1 MKFFQKRAVAAVVLI
16 LAIVAGVVIGQAKK
30 PDTGGQASTAI
41 VGSYTYVYDYAGV
54 LTDETMEHIDA
65 MNASLFAQ
73 TGAQIL
79 VSVVNSTGGADI
91 MDYASDLGNSYGVGS
106 AERNNGVV
114 MLLALDNISQ
124 SGLMGDYCVVVGTGL
139 ESHAD
144 DFMSLQSYYLEND
157 FAAGEYDAGVKAT
170 FDAFIAWFAD
180 FYGVT
185 IREGY
190 IPAVRETYSSGS
202 GYYYTET
209 HGYVAPAFGS
219 LVSGVVV
226 LLVVLLVLWVILD
239 GMRYS
244 RYRRRYLRPGMGRP
258 TVLYY
263 PIFWGRPQR
272 PQATPSSK
280 TAKAT
285 APAALR
291 RNIRRGR
298 LRRQPGRHVRRRLLR
313 ECQRVPGQPRRR
325 DLPGQRRPSRRL
337 WRRLL
342 PQRRGETRRLF
353 PRRAPVRDRYNGA
366 CMPFEKQ
373 EDPPEFRDDPPAF
386 ALEEVLLLRCGSA
399 DGEHFAGLKGFLAA
413 IGRLGYSGAVV
424 DRQVRRVCAGTDVV
438 RKRLH
443 LSQKSGVPAG
453 HEVRIVLLPRTML
466 IHDLQQVPGAHG
478 GDAQRAVGS
487 DDFRLYIAACCMG
500 AVGKEK
506 AHGAVFAL
514 DHGGGIVCVM
524 QFPTEVELKD
534 TTDGPDV
541 TDVRAGEPAD
551 QIQIVDAHV
560 QELAARVGEEFQC
573 GFNGAAGILGAGAD
587 QHHFADFTGVHTAL
601 GLSIGGVK
609 PAHEAQLEHQ
619 FRMGLNN
626 LFSFLALSHIGA
638 QRLFTENVLAV
649 LHGNFDLLHMKK
661 RGGDDDDAVQLRIGA
676 HGGKIGVSMRNAQ
689 FLCHRPETGGIHV
702 TDGVEDAAGNG
713 CG

>member
-226 LLVVLLVLWVILD
+226 LLSGALLVLWVILD

-263 PIFWGRPQR
+263 PIFWGTAPAA
-272 PQATPSSK
+272 QATPSSK

-298 LRRQPGRHVRRRLLR
+298 LRRQPGGMFGGGSFGSAGG
-313 ECQRVPGQPRRR
+313 PGQSRRR
-325 DLPGQRRPSRRL
+325 DLPGQRRPARRL

-342 PQRRGETRRLF
+342 PQRRGR
-353 PRRAPVRDRYNGA
+353 
-366 CMPFEKQ
+366 
-373 EDPPEFRDDPPAF
+373 
-386 ALEEVLLLRCGSA
+386 
-399 DGEHFAGLKGFLAA
+399 
-413 IGRLGYSGAVV
+413 
-424 DRQVRRVCAGTDVV
+424 
-438 RKRLH
+438 
-443 LSQKSGVPAG
+443 
-453 HEVRIVLLPRTML
+453 
-466 IHDLQQVPGAHG
+466 
-478 GDAQRAVGS
+478 
-487 DDFRLYIAACCMG
+487 
-500 AVGKEK
+500 
-506 AHGAVFAL
+506 
-514 DHGGGIVCVM
+514 
-524 QFPTEVELKD
+524 
-534 TTDGPDV
+534 
-541 TDVRAGEPAD
+541 
-551 QIQIVDAHV
+551 
-560 QELAARVGEEFQC
+560 
-573 GFNGAAGILGAGAD
+573 
-587 QHHFADFTGVHTAL
+587 
-601 GLSIGGVK
+601 
-609 PAHEAQLEHQ
+609 
-619 FRMGLNN
+619 
-626 LFSFLALSHIGA
+626 
-638 QRLFTENVLAV
+638 
-649 LHGNFDLLHMKK
+649 
-661 RGGDDDDAVQLRIGA
+661 RGGSFR
-676 HGGKIGVSMRNAQ
+676 GGR
-689 FLCHRPETGGIHV
+689 R
-702 TDGVEDAAGNG
+702 
-713 CG
+713 

>member
-219 LVSGVVV
+219 LVTGQWHYWIYTA
-226 LLVVLLVLWVILD
+226 LTFLVISCPCALVL
-239 GMRYS
+239 
-244 RYRRRYLRPGMGRP
+244 
-258 TVLYY
+258 
-263 PIFWGRPQR
+263 
-272 PQATPSSK
+272 
-280 TAKAT
+280 
-285 APAALR
+285 
-291 RNIRRGR
+291 
-298 LRRQPGRHVRRRLLR
+298 
-313 ECQRVPGQPRRR
+313 CVP
-325 DLPGQRRPSRRL
+325 LS
-337 WRRLL
+337 
-342 PQRRGETRRLF
+342 F
-353 PRRAPVRDRYNGA
+353 
-366 CMPFEKQ
+366 
-373 EDPPEFRDDPPAF
+373 
-386 ALEEVLLLRCGSA
+386 
-399 DGEHFAGLKGFLAA
+399 FAGIGAASKQGILFKGGIAMEQMKH
-413 IGRLGYSGAVV
+413 IGAVV
-424 DRQVRRVCAGTDVV
+424 FDKTGTITKGNFVVHQV
-438 RKRLH
+438 
-443 LSQKSGVPAG
+443 VPADNCSADD
-453 HEVRIVLLPRTML
+453 VLCLCASAEQASNHPIPNTP
-466 IHDLQQVPGAHG
+466 H
-478 GDAQRAVGS
+478 
-487 DDFRLYIAACCMG
+487 
-500 AVGKEK
+500 
-506 AHGAVFAL
+506 
-514 DHGGGIVCVM
+514 
-524 QFPTEVELKD
+524 PT
-534 TTDGPDV
+534 
-541 TDVRAGEPAD
+541 
-551 QIQIVDAHV
+551 
-560 QELAARVGEEFQC
+560 
-573 GFNGAAGILGAGAD
+573 FN
-587 QHHFADFTGVHTAL
+587 F
-601 GLSIGGVK
+601 
-609 PAHEAQLEHQ
+609 
-619 FRMGLNN
+619 
-626 LFSFLALSHIGA
+626 
-638 QRLFTENVLAV
+638 
-649 LHGNFDLLHMKK
+649 
-661 RGGDDDDAVQLRIGA
+661 
-676 HGGKIGVSMRNAQ
+676 
-689 FLCHRPETGGIHV
+689 
-702 TDGVEDAAGNG
+702 
-713 CG
+713 

>member
-1 MKFFQKRAVAAVVLI
+1 MAEELGKTGGFP
-16 LAIVAGVVIGQAKK
+16 LAPFPAYREGTERTYAYEVFSETGRGGGGADFSHRGRGGDWAGQEE

-180 FYGVT
+180 LYGVT

-272 PQATPSSK
+272 PRPPRPPRPPKPPRRPPSGGTFGGVGFGGSRGGMFGGGSFGSAGGSRGSLGGG
-280 TAKAT
+280 TF
-285 APAALR
+285 R
-291 RNIRRGR
+291 GSGGRRG
-298 LRRQPGRHVRRRLLR
+298 
-313 ECQRVPGQPRRR
+313 
-325 DLPGQRRPSRRL
+325 
-337 WRRLL
+337 
-342 PQRRGETRRLF
+342 
-353 PRRAPVRDRYNGA
+353 
-366 CMPFEKQ
+366 
-373 EDPPEFRDDPPAF
+373 
-386 ALEEVLLLRCGSA
+386 
-399 DGEHFAGLKGFLAA
+399 GF
-413 IGRLGYSGAVV
+413 
-424 DRQVRRVCAGTDVV
+424 
-438 RKRLH
+438 
-443 LSQKSGVPAG
+443 
-453 HEVRIVLLPRTML
+453 
-466 IHDLQQVPGAHG
+466 
-478 GDAQRAVGS
+478 
-487 DDFRLYIAACCMG
+487 
-500 AVGKEK
+500 
-506 AHGAVFAL
+506 
-514 DHGGGIVCVM
+514 GGGS
-524 QFPTEVELKD
+524 F
-534 TTDGPDV
+534 
-541 TDVRAGEPAD
+541 R
-551 QIQIVDAHV
+551 
-560 QELAARVGEEFQC
+560 
-573 GFNGAAGILGAGAD
+573 
-587 QHHFADFTGVHTAL
+587 
-601 GLSIGGVK
+601 SGG
-609 PAHEAQLEHQ
+609 
-619 FRMGLNN
+619 R
-626 LFSFLALSHIGA
+626 
-638 QRLFTENVLAV
+638 R
-649 LHGNFDLLHMKK
+649 
-661 RGGDDDDAVQLRIGA
+661 
-676 HGGKIGVSMRNAQ
+676 
-689 FLCHRPETGGIHV
+689 
-702 TDGVEDAAGNG
+702 
-713 CG
+713 

>member
-180 FYGVT
+180 FYGVA

-244 RYRRRYLRPGMGRP
+244 RYRTAHGA
-258 TVLYY
+258 VL
-263 PIFWGRPQR
+263 PHLLGTAPAA
-272 PQATPSSK
+272 QATPSSK

-313 ECQRVPGQPRRR
+313 ECRRVPGQSRRR

-386 ALEEVLLLRCGSA
+386 ALEEVLLLQCGSA

-413 IGRLGYSGAVV
+413 IGRLGYGGAVV

>member
-209 HGYVAPAFGS
+209 HGYVAPALGS

-272 PQATPSSK
+272 
-280 TAKAT
+280 
-285 APAALR
+285 
-291 RNIRRGR
+291 
-298 LRRQPGRHVRRRLLR
+298 
-313 ECQRVPGQPRRR
+313 
-325 DLPGQRRPSRRL
+325 
-337 WRRLL
+337 
-342 PQRRGETRRLF
+342 RGETRRLF

-386 ALEEVLLLRCGSA
+386 ALEEVLLLQCGSA

-413 IGRLGYSGAVV
+413 IGRLGYGGAVV

>member
-1 MKFFQKRAVAAVVLI
+1 
-16 LAIVAGVVIGQAKK
+16 
-30 PDTGGQASTAI
+30 
-41 VGSYTYVYDYAGV
+41 
-54 LTDETMEHIDA
+54 
-65 MNASLFAQ
+65 
-73 TGAQIL
+73 
-79 VSVVNSTGGADI
+79 
-91 MDYASDLGNSYGVGS
+91 
-106 AERNNGVV
+106 
-114 MLLALDNISQ
+114 
-124 SGLMGDYCVVVGTGL
+124 
-139 ESHAD
+139 
-144 DFMSLQSYYLEND
+144 
-157 FAAGEYDAGVKAT
+157 
-170 FDAFIAWFAD
+170 
-180 FYGVT
+180 
-185 IREGY
+185 
-190 IPAVRETYSSGS
+190 
-202 GYYYTET
+202 
-209 HGYVAPAFGS
+209 
-219 LVSGVVV
+219 
-226 LLVVLLVLWVILD
+226 
-239 GMRYS
+239 
-244 RYRRRYLRPGMGRP
+244 
-258 TVLYY
+258 
-263 PIFWGRPQR
+263 
-272 PQATPSSK
+272 
-280 TAKAT
+280 
-285 APAALR
+285 
-291 RNIRRGR
+291 
-298 LRRQPGRHVRRRLLR
+298 
-313 ECQRVPGQPRRR
+313 
-325 DLPGQRRPSRRL
+325 
-337 WRRLL
+337 
-342 PQRRGETRRLF
+342 
-353 PRRAPVRDRYNGA
+353 
-366 CMPFEKQ
+366 MPFEKQ
-373 EDPPEFRDDPPAF
+373 EDHPEFRDDPPAF
-386 ALEEVLLLRCGSA
+386 ALEEVLLLQCGSA

-702 TDGVEDAAGNG
+702 TDGVEDAAGEVLSYFVYLNWLIMPVSG
-713 CG
+713 YVFGKLLKRMKDKDLFYRMAVPVCLLVAVPYYVLRIRNRIGMFGLGESCYYHVTTPDVLICLVTAIGMYGIYYFIGKHLPQKAVAAAYRIGADMTAFYFIHWLFVAGIVYLGLYLIRGTQILPMPGILVLAVLVTVVSLVLADLWMHKWKKAVFRK